1 MAYFMAMRQTYCRL
15 VIHKTALPPNIKHEV
30 IKMWVMYDSTA
41 AQSLTSGKK
50 YLSVKMLNE
59 YDCKEIKR
67 GQLLR

>member
-1 MAYFMAMRQTYCRL
+1 MAHFMAMRQTYCRL

>member
-1 MAYFMAMRQTYCRL
+1 MAYFMAMRQTCCRL
-15 VIHKTALPPNIKHEV
+15 VINKIALPPNINHEI

>member
-1 MAYFMAMRQTYCRL
+1 MAHFMAMRQTYYSL
-15 VIHKTALPPNIKHEV
+15 VIHKTALPPNIKHEI
-30 IKMWVMYDSTA
+30 IKMWVIYDSTA

-67 GQLLR
+67 G

>member
-1 MAYFMAMRQTYCRL
+1 MAYFMAMRQTCCRL
-15 VIHKTALPPNIKHEV
+15 VIHKTALPPNINHEI

-50 YLSVKMLNE
+50 YLSVKMLND